1 MNPNLEL
8 ETLLH
13 DKIYDIFGEDNEALA
28 KELHNTIRNW
38 MDRNGIVFYQ
48 P

>member
-8 ETLLH
+8 QEV
-13 DKIYDIFGEDNEALA
+13 IECAVYAQFGEDDGLSAIIFND
-28 KELHNTIRNW
+28 IRNW
-38 MDRNGIVFYQ
+38 MDRNMIVFYQ

>member
-8 ETLLH
+8 QEVILNS
-13 DKIYDIFGEDNEALA
+13 IENEFGDDCNGFPGVLF
-28 KELHNTIRNW
+28 NDIRNW